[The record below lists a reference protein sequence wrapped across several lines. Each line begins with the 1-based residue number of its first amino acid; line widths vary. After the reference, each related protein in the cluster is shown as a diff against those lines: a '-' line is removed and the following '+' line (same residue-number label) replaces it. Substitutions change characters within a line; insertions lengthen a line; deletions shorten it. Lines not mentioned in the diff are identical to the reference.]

1 MHEAANYIIHME
13 GNIKELNQRRD
24 KLKNVW
30 NSSGSENGS
39 SNGVK
44 NLPNFVT
51 VNCGFNG
58 VEILIN
64 CGIKEGDY
72 GYGFSLS
79 RILVELIQTG
89 LDVVSCISNKIN
101 GRFLY
106 KIQTEVIP
114 FFFLQII
121 IIIQFISGNIIMDF
135 RNYFI
140 YICLSFY

>member
-1 MHEAANYIIHME
+1 MHEAANYIKHME
-13 GNIKELNQRRD
+13 GNIKELNQQRD

-30 NSSGSENGS
+30 NSYGSENGS

-44 NLPNFVT
+44 NLQNFVR

-64 CGIKEGDY
+64 CGIKEGNY
-72 GYGFSLS
+72 GCGFSLS

-106 KIQTEVIP
+106 KIQTEVIL
-114 FFFLQII
+114 FFFFFCRL
-121 IIIQFISGNIIMDF
+121 
-135 RNYFI
+135 
-140 YICLSFY
+140 